1 MYTYSPFPL
10 PLSNRL
16 LLCRPPE
23 EANGYGLEQKGH
35 SYCWGSV
42 NWYMIWGGDNLAV
55 SIKFYLFVFFLLFF
69 FSFYSPITST
79 LINPTVNF
87 QSSSNL
93 TCLQHLRFYNN
104 RLAID
109 HSLPPKFLSPLAS
122 CAPPFLGYV
131 PALLDAPFNLVN
143 WFLLISQPLNIGMS
157 LRPLLLTPLLIY
169 FSLTEE
175 LIYPT
180 LI

>member
-1 MYTYSPFPL
+1 
-10 PLSNRL
+10 
-16 LLCRPPE
+16 
-23 EANGYGLEQKGH
+23 
-35 SYCWGSV
+35 
-42 NWYMIWGGDNLAV
+42 
-55 SIKFYLFVFFLLFF
+55 
-69 FSFYSPITST
+69 

-180 LI
+180 LIWHFYLAFNSHLKSNLSNTKFIIYPIPPQ